1 MNRRAVIGTAL
12 LAALAAGLGRAEV
25 PEKTGSR
32 LTRAEADDFLALHN
46 AARKEVG
53 AGELRWSA
61 DLAAFAQ
68 AWADELA
75 RTGAFKHRPRAEGAF
90 RQKYGENIALM
101 SGEGAD
107 KVATGGVKL
116 WLAEKGDYA
125 AGGAIPADFASFK
138 AGHYTQAVWKA
149 TKLVGAGKAQLAAG
163 DDKGAWVLVAN
174 YDPPGNT
181 VGARP
186 Y

>member
-1 MNRRAVIGTAL
+1 MNRRTVIGAAL
-12 LAALAAGLGRAEV
+12 LAALAAGLGRAET
-25 PEKTGSR
+25 PGKTGSR
-32 LTRAEADDFLALHN
+32 LMRAEADDFLALHN

-75 RTGAFKHRPRAEGAF
+75 RTGDFKHRPRADGPF
-90 RQKYGENIALM
+90 KQKYGENIAMM
-101 SGEGAD
+101 SGGGAD

-116 WLAEKGDYA
+116 WLAEKGDHA
-125 AGGAIPADFASFK
+125 AGSVIPADFAGFK
-138 AGHYTQAVWKA
+138 AGHYTQTVSKA
-149 TKLVGAGKAQLAAG
+149 TKLAGAGKAQLTAG

-174 YDPPGNT
+174 YDPPGNV